1 MLGLD
6 PKAARATWTVA
17 AIIAFL
23 WLLYTAR
30 EAILVFIIAT
40 LLAYMIA
47 PAVDF
52 VNRHTGWRLPLWA
65 SMAIVYVL
73 LLTAV
78 VSGALTLGGRIV
90 EEAGSLA
97 VRIPQLLS
105 DKSTTIPLPGWLE
118 IYRPQIEDLA
128 RTQLGSLADYVLPV
142 LQTAGKSLLAGLA
155 HLLYIILVPILSFF
169 FLLEAKQIRAS
180 LLEMFHDTHQ
190 RRLLQKFMEEVHK
203 LLGLYIRALFG
214 LATAA
219 FVFYALFFEIADVP
233 YALLLALIAGVLE
246 FIPVAGPLLGAITA
260 TVVATVS
267 GYTHWGAMVIF
278 FVVYRMFQ
286 DYVIQPYLMS
296 SGVEVHPVA
305 VLFGVLA
312 GEQIAGVPGMLLS
325 VPIMAIV
332 RILYRLAV
340 YGVDAE

>member
-1 MLGLD
+1 MLGID
-6 PKAARATWTVA
+6 PKAARVTWTVA
-17 AIIAFL
+17 AIVAFF
-23 WLLYTAR
+23 WLLFTAR

-52 VNRHTGWRLPLWA
+52 VNRRTGWKLPLWA
-65 SMAIVYVL
+65 SMAIVYFL
-73 LLTAV
+73 LLTTV
-78 VSGALTLGGRIV
+78 ISGVMTLGGRIV

-97 VRIPQLLS
+97 LRIPQLLT
-105 DKSTTIPLPGWLE
+105 DKSTTLPLPHWLE
-118 IYRPQIEDLA
+118 IYRPQIEQFS
-128 RTQLGSLADYVLPV
+128 RTQLGSLADFALPA

-155 HLLYIILVPILSFF
+155 HLLYIVLVPILSFF
-169 FLLEAKQIRAS
+169 FLLDAKQIRAN
-180 LLEMFHDTHQ
+180 LLEMFHDEEQ
-190 RRLLQKFMEEVHK
+190 RRFLQKFMEEVHK
-203 LLGLYIRALFG
+203 LLGHYIRALFG

-219 FVFYALFFEIADVP
+219 FIFYALFFEIAGVP
-233 YALLLALIAGVLE
+233 YSLLLALIAGVLE
-246 FIPVAGPLLGAITA
+246 FIPVAGPLLGAVIA
-260 TVVATVS
+260 TIVAAAS
-267 GYTHWGAMVIF
+267 GYPHWGAMVIF
-278 FVVYRMFQ
+278 FLVYRMFQ

-296 SGVEVHPVA
+296 SGVEVHPAA

-325 VPIMAIV
+325 VPLMAIV